1 MAPLYAAS
9 KRVVRAMSDDLGVDS
24 RDHIEPTSVSR
35 RLVLTTADEANR
47 SQREPLGAA
56 AGRSDVA

>member
-1 MAPLYAAS
+1 
-9 KRVVRAMSDDLGVDS
+9 MSDDLGVDS